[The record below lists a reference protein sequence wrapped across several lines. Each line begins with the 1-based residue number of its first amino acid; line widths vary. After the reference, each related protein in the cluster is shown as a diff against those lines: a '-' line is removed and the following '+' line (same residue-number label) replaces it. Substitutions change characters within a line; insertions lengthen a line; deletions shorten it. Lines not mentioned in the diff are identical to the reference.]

1 MPSKTESN
9 TKGNI
14 MRQHELT
21 EKKSELLNCIKQ
33 SMWTELDFNEKDKSM
48 KENLSMSDALILIY
62 RELKRFNDRV
72 ERQEIQEIERE
83 ANRESWES
91 FWDKAEEE
99 DRVKKKVRKYEKKL
113 KSLNRKLTA

>member
-1 MPSKTESN
+1 MKKNQEKE
-9 TKGNI
+9 TK
-14 MRQHELT
+14 RD
-21 EKKSELLNCIKQ
+21 LLNCIKQ
-33 SMWTELDFNEKDKSM
+33 SMWTELEFNENDKSK
-48 KENLSMSDALILIY
+48 KENLSTSDALILIY